1 MVNKYKKQHFISSA
15 VQSNHLLKL
24 FFWKTK
30 KRLQNLFVRSF
41 AKSFLFLFFFGFICC
56 GISYALSCGE
66 EANPALKTV
75 CDIIMFLQGRIG
87 RSLIS
92 FSVMLAAW
100 GFINGGFKWN
110 DMLTMAIGIG
120 LFLAPKTFAVWL
132 LPEYIE
138 GITGDGYDVSVKYTP
153 DEIISCACPNL
164 R

>member
-1 MVNKYKKQHFISSA
+1 MEGKKNFSKS
-15 VQSNHLLKL
+15 LRKPFLKL
-24 FFWKTK
+24 
-30 KRLQNLFVRSF
+30 
-41 AKSFLFLFFFGFICC
+41 FLFLFFFGFICC

-100 GFINGGFKWN
+100 GFINGGFKWQ